1 MPFFSL
7 DGLTYRSGVFLV
19 LLAGSIWST
28 TGLMIRLIE
37 EAQTWQILFYRSV
50 GMTPVLFLFIS
61 YRSKNRLLE
70 NLRKAGMPAAI
81 GAIGLVFAF
90 AGGIFAIQSTTV
102 ANAVFLF
109 ATAPFFTAILGWII
123 LREPVRR
130 ATKIAV
136 GVAGLGMVIMLW
148 EGLAVGALAGNA
160 AAVLSAIG
168 FAVFTIALRWRKPED
183 MLPTVFLAGVFA
195 FFTALAICRLLDQS
209 IILSP
214 WDSGVSMFMG
224 MFQLGLGLSIYT
236 FGSRVVPAAEL
247 ALLSMTEVLLG
258 PFWVWVFIGEIASIW
273 TFIGGAILMAAIA
286 GNALSGI
293 RRRPPKIM

>member
-1 MPFFSL
+1 MAMT
-7 DGLTYRSGVFLV
+7 GLTYRSGVFLV

-37 EAQTWQILFYRSV
+37 EAQTWQILFYRSAS
-50 GMTPVLFLFIS
+50 MTPILFLFIA
-61 YRSKNRLLE
+61 YRSKNRPLE
-70 NLRKAGMPAAI
+70 NVSKAGVPAAI
-81 GAIGLVFAF
+81 GAMGLVFAF
-90 AGGIFAIQSTTV
+90 AGAIFSIQSTTV
-102 ANAVFLF
+102 ANAMFLF
-109 ATAPFFTAILGWII
+109 ATAPFFTAILSWII
-123 LREPVRR
+123 LKEPVRK
-130 ATKIAV
+130 ATWIAIAV
-136 GVAGLGMVIMLW
+136 AGVGVGIMLL

-168 FAVFTIALRWRKPED
+168 FAVFTIALRWRKLED
-183 MLPTVFLAGVFA
+183 MLPAVFLAGVFA
-195 FFTALAICRLLDQS
+195 SFTALAMCTLLDQT

-224 MFQLGLGLSIYT
+224 AFQLGLGLSIYT
-236 FGSRVVPAAEL
+236 FGSKVVPAAEL

-258 PFWVWVFIGEIASIW
+258 PVWVWVFLGEIASVW
-273 TFIGGAILMAAIA
+273 TFVGGAILMAAIA